1 MIVPVPSTPG
11 AIGATTGATP
21 ATTPATTTDPAIRE
35 AAEGFE
41 GIFMSMLVEEMMKGS
56 QVAEANPVYS
66 GLMTQKLG
74 DQLARSG
81 GIGLADILERQLGGA
96 SAGPTT
102 PDPTVSG
109 GDS

>member
-1 MIVPVPSTPG
+1 MIVPVPP
-11 AIGATTGATP
+11 ATGAASAATA
-21 ATTPATTTDPAIRE
+21 ATTPSTTDPAIKE
-35 AAEGFE
+35 AAQGFE
-41 GIFMSMLVEEMMKGS
+41 GIFMSMLVDEMLKGT

-81 GIGLADILERQLGGA
+81 GIGLADILERQLGGGA
-96 SAGPTT
+96 P
-102 PDPTVSG
+102 PVSG